1 MPAAH
6 VFLVSILA
14 FQEKS
19 GIGLIDTR
27 MGRPQ
32 GRGKDPPEECATAAE
47 VMAAIESLSAEQD
60 YRLKK
65 YAGFRVRGLGR
76 AAMGRT
82 YDALLAEAVVAT
94 LRGAE
99 GGTEGRKWA
108 KNRVPFVDHLLGA
121 IRSISTHWA
130 EAYER
135 RGTEAERFDWQ
146 EAREDD
152 EGNLVRPTEE
162 AVDPGADPFRS
173 CAANELLEALDRQF
187 AEDED
192 AWLVIEGRKKGMA
205 VPEMVADFGLTEKKV
220 NAAMQRVRYFME
232 RFL

>member
-1 MPAAH
+1 
-6 VFLVSILA
+6 
-14 FQEKS
+14 
-19 GIGLIDTR
+19 
-27 MGRPQ
+27 MGQPR
-32 GRGKDPPEECATAAE
+32 GRGKEPEECATAAE

-60 YRLKK
+60 YRLKT
-65 YAGFRVRGLGR
+65 YARFRIRGLGR

-82 YDALLAEAVVAT
+82 FDALLAEAVVST

-108 KNRVPFVDHLLGA
+108 KNRVSFDRHLLGA
-121 IRSISTHWA
+121 MRSISSHWA
-130 EAYER
+130 TAYER

-152 EGNLVRPTEE
+152 EGNLVRPTEV
-162 AVDPGADPFRS
+162 AVDPAVDPFRS
-173 CAANELLEALDRQF
+173 CAAKELLEALDMQF

-192 AWLVIEGRKKGMA
+192 AWLVIEGRKKGMT
-205 VPEMVADFGLTEKKV
+205 VPEMVANFGLTEKKV
-220 NAAMQRVRYFME
+220 NAAMQRIRYFTE